1 MRSQLIAIA
10 VLAGT
15 IASPALAAQDQPN
28 VTRRESVMT
37 VKVDDIDTFSRTV
50 SFRTPEGLLSEVY
63 VPPEVKPFDELRRG
77 DIVTVRFIES
87 VIVQVRPDAKPSAVE
102 DTTAEARADAGE
114 QAADLLQQ
122 LKVTVVIDSVDPRA
136 GIVVYRK
143 DDSMTVARAVLDR
156 ALLEGLKPGDRVEI
170 TYTKSRAISVE
181 RGR

>member
-10 VLAGT
+10 VVAGT
-15 IASPALAAQDQPN
+15 VAFPALAAPDQPN

-37 VKVDDIDTFSRTV
+37 AKVDDIDTFSRTV
-50 SFRTPEGLLSEVY
+50 TFRTPEGLLSEIH
-63 VPPEVKPFDELRRG
+63 VPPEIRQFDDLRRG

-87 VIVQVRPDAKPSAVE
+87 VIVQVRPDAKPTTVE
-102 DTTAEARADAGE
+102 DTTAEARAGAGE

-122 LKVTVVIDSVDPRA
+122 LKVTVVIDDIDRQA

-143 DDSMTVARAVLDR
+143 DDNMKVARAVLDR
-156 ALLEGLKPGDRVEI
+156 RLLEGLKPGDRVEV

-181 RGR
+181 PGR

>member
-102 DTTAEARADAGE
+102 DTTAEARAGAGE
-114 QAADLLQQ
+114 QAADVLQQ
-122 LKVTVVIDSVDPRA
+122 LKVTVVIDSVDRQA

-143 DDSMTVARAVLDR
+143 DDSMKVARAVLDR